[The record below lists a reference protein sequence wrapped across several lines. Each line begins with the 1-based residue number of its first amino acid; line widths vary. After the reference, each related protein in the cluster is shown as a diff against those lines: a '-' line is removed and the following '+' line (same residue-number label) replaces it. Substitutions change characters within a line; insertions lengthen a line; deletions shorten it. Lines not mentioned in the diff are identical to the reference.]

1 MEQPNDRD
9 RARDGDASD
18 AAPAGRGATDIQ
30 ALAER
35 VYRLM
40 LAEARLDRA
49 RGVATSRPRS

>member
-1 MEQPNDRD
+1 MEQSEDRD
-9 RARDGDASD
+9 RSGGTAGDA
-18 AAPAGRGATDIQ
+18 PRGGPGDVDVE

-49 RGVATSRPRS
+49 RGALTTRQRG